1 MRFFRDY
8 VWVAMID
15 RSVNWL
21 CRCVAIGFLL
31 ASGSTHALDNNYRV
45 VSGDVLRVTV
55 FQNPEL
61 TLDVRV
67 HESGYISFPLLGK
80 VMVAGTSLE
89 QTEQKIATSLKTGG
103 YVRDPQVSVMLQ
115 QPFGNQVTVL
125 GHVSR
130 PGRYPLMV
138 AGMRLTDVLA
148 MAGGATAEGGD
159 IAVIVGQRD
168 GQPLRTEVDIP
179 RLFSD
184 NSQGNLII
192 AAGDSV
198 YVERA
203 PVFYIYGEIQRP
215 GAYRVVRNMTIM
227 QAVATGGGLTQRG
240 TEKGIHLYRRTAA
253 GELVKEPVTLDATIT
268 GDDVI
273 YVGESF
279 F

>member
-1 MRFFRDY
+1 MRFFRDDA
-8 VWVAMID
+8 WALTAG
-15 RSVNWL
+15 NCLTWL
-21 CRCVAIGFLL
+21 RRGVVLGLL
-31 ASGSTHALDNNYRV
+31 LVSAWTHAADSDYRV

-61 TLDVRV
+61 TLDARV

-89 QTEQKIATSLKTGG
+89 QTEQKIASSLKSGG

-148 MAGGATAEGGD
+148 MAGGATADGGD
-159 IAVIVGQRD
+159 IAVVIGQRD
-168 GQPLRTEVDIP
+168 GQPLRSEVDIP

-184 NSQGNLII
+184 SSEGNLVI

-215 GAYRVVRNMTIM
+215 GAYRVVRDMTVM

-240 TEKGIHLYRRTAA
+240 TEKGIHLYRRSA
-253 GELVKEPVTLDATIT
+253 GGDLVKEPVKLDATIT